1 MSESNKP
8 TRGRDPNRRGRRGPV
23 NGQATGTPASQ
34 RELRA
39 QGRRTMRK
47 LLDAGMRVFAE
58 RGYHAA
64 RVDDIVRAA
73 RTSHGTFYLY
83 FASKEDL
90 LRALAVECAQEWTDL
105 AASIG
110 PITRDDAGFEELR
123 RFLGG
128 FVGTYRRYGP
138 IIRAWMEDQGGD
150 REIGRL
156 GVRSFTAIA
165 SALGERMDEVG
176 APHAVDSATSVAAL
190 MAMLERFNYVLVS
203 RRIDVDDDV
212 MLDSLARLVH
222 RGFFFGAE
230 RGMAASR

>member
-8 TRGRDPNRRGRRGPV
+8 TRGRGPNRRARRGAV
-23 NGQATGTPASQ
+23 DGQATGTPASQ

-90 LRALAVECAQEWTDL
+90 LRALAVECAHEWNEL

-110 PITRDDAGFEELR
+110 PITPDDAGLEELR
-123 RFLGG
+123 RFLGA
-128 FVGTYRRYGP
+128 FVDTYRRYGP

-165 SALGERMDEVG
+165 SALGLRMDEAG

-203 RRIDVDDDV
+203 RRIELDDDV

-222 RGFFFGAE
+222 RGFF
-230 RGMAASR
+230 AATPEVTAAG